1 VYKCKN
7 SKIYCVLCAVFISLF
22 PLSLSAKTLEYLY
35 INASEGSA
43 SGGHVALRFD
53 NETFHFQ
60 HYDGGI
66 IRIVK
71 DLNSDFDYQY
81 RYLENRR
88 FYIANIELKEATYQQ
103 LYDHFIYLFF
113 QQKQQNAYLH
123 EINRNLAFFQQQLD
137 SPLLAISAAGLLAIS
152 PDKVDQRQ
160 LSAGLK
166 LHAAIDK
173 QYAKDFVNKKLLELS
188 RLLQNLSATSEW
200 VNDSAVLDSNFI
212 NIPYSYASQAV
223 DISSKILLLQNI
235 QKLSPLNEESY
246 FIPLDSSFDLSES
259 EILQL
264 KHFQGQLI
272 QQLVEL
278 LNSNRPDWGKPGFVL
293 YARILSLELSMQAG
307 RFVFLNS
314 YNANSVAIEEPEIRK
329 YQDLLQ
335 AQKQSVLTYIQD
347 EKVQLFAAEK
357 GINEKSYSVFEMLSN
372 YYFEREIGLH
382 QFRKIRVSGEQRLPT
397 KSIVFPKAMYPKLIK
412 DERTKRV
419 RALEVHKK
427 EYLNKIT
434 RRYKY
439 NVLSRNCVT
448 EIFSELERAKVDD
461 KQLKIISQLINKEIA
476 PFIPFQSFSSLA
488 EKYTVT
494 EQDSF
499 RQQRLAKMYASEN
512 NAQVFFREFNTLTA
526 RDYKLNDNDSAFI
539 FFTDDAVW
547 NRPFLGFG
555 NLLFSS
561 AYTLYGGLMAPFDAG
576 KSFKKG
582 GMGMVMS
589 FPELAFFNIR
599 KGSYQYLLPLNKP
612 TAKEA
617 VD

>member
-419 RALEVHKK
+419 QALEVHKK

-434 RRYKY
+434 QRYKY

-589 FPELAFFNIR
+589 FPELVFFNIR